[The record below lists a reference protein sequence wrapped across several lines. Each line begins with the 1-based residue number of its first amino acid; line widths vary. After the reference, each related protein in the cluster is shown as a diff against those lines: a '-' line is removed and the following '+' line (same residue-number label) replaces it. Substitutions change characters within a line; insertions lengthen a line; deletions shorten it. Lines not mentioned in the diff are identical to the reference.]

1 MGYNRELAVS
11 VLPRFTESE
20 IDLVKAL
27 RAGFDLAEA
36 GRLSKE
42 IFALRSSS
50 ADLLAACEELVA
62 EYDGDTERMASEP
75 GYGRREDTPGI
86 SFARSAIL
94 KARS

>member
-1 MGYNRELAVS
+1 MTPKPLAAE
-11 VLPRFTESE
+11 VLSRWTDDE
-20 IDLVKAL
+20 IALTKAL

-42 IFALRSSS
+42 IFALRNSS